1 MLSTARCRWC
11 VVGCSHG
18 DGVVVDRSDIHSSVA
33 GAGIPAVVGLRA
45 QRRLDRKEWRERF
58 DAALALVTHE
68 QELQRQVGEV
78 LLADLIRSDLGT
90 GSDRD
95 LAQRV
100 ATVVVVRVDADS
112 VEGDTGS
119 QSFWQEGQ

>member
-1 MLSTARCRWC
+1 MGTEWLS
-11 VVGCSHG
+11 VGLTF
-18 DGVVVDRSDIHSSVA
+18 IA
-33 GAGIPAVVGLRA
+33 ALLGAGIPAVVGLRA
-45 QRRLDRKEWRERF
+45 QRRSDRKEWRERF

-68 QELQRQVGEV
+68 QELQRQIGEE

-100 ATVVVVRVDADS
+100 ATVVVVRVDAES

-119 QSFWQEGQ
+119 QSYWEEGQ